1 MLSDEEQAE
10 HLAVQN
16 VYIIYYILMQ
26 INYLDAVTVKF

>member
-16 VYIIYYILMQ
+16 VYIIY
-26 INYLDAVTVKF
+26 